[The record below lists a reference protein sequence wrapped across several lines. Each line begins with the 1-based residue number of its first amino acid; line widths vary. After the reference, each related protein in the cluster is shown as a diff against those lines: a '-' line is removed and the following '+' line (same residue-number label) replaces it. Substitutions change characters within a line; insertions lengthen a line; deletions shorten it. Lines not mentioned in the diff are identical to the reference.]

1 MQVTPFNVYSIIN
14 TLIILQKLPKVKT
27 FGNGFLALK
36 SLNPLVIL
44 HFKAYLFF
52 IAFLDYLP
60 LIQLFI
66 SYL

>member
-27 FGNGFLALK
+27 FGNDFLALK
-36 SLNPLVIL
+36 SPNPLVIQ
-44 HFKAYLFF
+44 HFKAYIFF
-52 IAFLDYLP
+52 VVFLGYLL
-60 LIQLFI
+60 LIRIPI

>member
-36 SLNPLVIL
+36 LLNPLVIL
-44 HFKAYLFF
+44 HFKAYIFF
-52 IAFLDYLP
+52 IVFLDYLLHIRIP
-60 LIQLFI
+60 I

>member
-36 SLNPLVIL
+36 SLKPLVIQP
-44 HFKAYLFF
+44 FKAYIFF
-52 IAFLDYLP
+52 VVFLDSLL
-60 LIQLFI
+60 LIRIPI

>member
-27 FGNGFLALK
+27 FGNDFLALK
-36 SLNPLVIL
+36 SPKPLVIQ
-44 HFKAYLFF
+44 HFNAYIFF
-52 IAFLDYLP
+52 VVFLDSLL
-60 LIQLFI
+60 LIRVPI